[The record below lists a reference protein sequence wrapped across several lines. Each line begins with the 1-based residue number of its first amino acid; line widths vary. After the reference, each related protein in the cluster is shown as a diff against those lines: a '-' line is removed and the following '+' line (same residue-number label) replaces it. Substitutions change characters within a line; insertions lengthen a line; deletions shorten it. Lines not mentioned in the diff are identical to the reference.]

1 MAVSIGLMGLGV
13 IGQALALN
21 IAGRGFAV
29 HGYDPSE
36 AARARAQGAGLP
48 VFADVAALVASLP
61 RPRQIM
67 LSVPAGEPVDAAI
80 ASLRP
85 LLTPGDLIADLG
97 NSHYRETVRRG
108 ETLTVAG
115 LHFLGIGVSGGEAG
129 ARSGP
134 AIMAGGPPAAWAR
147 LGPALE
153 AAAARYQGEP
163 CCALVG
169 PGGAGHFVKMV
180 HNGIEY
186 AVMQLIAETYD
197 LANRGLGMDDGAIG
211 ALFTRWNDGP
221 LASYLV
227 QSTGRILAL
236 RDERTGG
243 PLLDSIDDAAG
254 QKGTGAWASMA
265 ALELG
270 VPATLLATAV
280 FARGLSADKRDR
292 AALLPVFGGTP
303 AGTAQGLTADSLL
316 QALTC
321 GVLAAYAQGFDL
333 IRAGSDAQGWQVERV
348 TVARIWR
355 AGCIIRSAFLG
366 PIAEAFGRL
375 PPDATLLS
383 DGVIAGR
390 VKPALPGLR
399 AAVAGGASAGVPTP
413 CLGAALAMLDSA
425 ASARLPT
432 RLIQAQRDFFGRH
445 GFRRTDAEGTFHLA
459 AGSGQ
464 DA

>member
-21 IAGRGFAV
+21 IAGRGFGV
-29 HGYDPSE
+29 HGFDPSE
-36 AARARAQGAGLP
+36 HARSRARVAGLP
-48 VFADVAALVASLP
+48 VFDDVASLVASLP
-61 RPRQIM
+61 APRQIM

-80 ASLRP
+80 DSLRP
-85 LLTPGDLIADLG
+85 LLATGDLIADLG

-108 ETLTVAG
+108 EALTATG

-134 AIMAGGPPAAWAR
+134 AIMAGGPADAWAR
-147 LGPALE
+147 LGPAME
-153 AAAARYQGEP
+153 AAAARYRGEP

-186 AVMQLIAETYD
+186 AVMQLIAEIYD
-197 LANRGLGMDDGAIG
+197 LASRGLGMDDAAIG
-211 ALFTRWNDGP
+211 ALVTRWNEGP

-227 QSTGRILAL
+227 QSTGRILGL
-236 RDERTGG
+236 RDERTGL
-243 PLLDSIDDAAG
+243 PLLDVIDDGAG

-280 FARGLSADKRDR
+280 FARGLSADRRDR
-292 AALLPVFGGTP
+292 AALLPVFTKGP
-303 AGTAQGLTADSLL
+303 AGRTTGLAADDLA

-333 IRAGSDAQGWQVERV
+333 MAGRLHHPLGVPRSHRRGIRAA
-348 TVARIWR
+348 A
-355 AGCIIRSAFLG
+355 AGCHPAERQRHRRTGEGGAAGPAEGGGGRCCRRRADALPRRGAGDARFGGECPSADAADPGAARLLRPARVSADRCRG
-366 PIAEAFGRL
+366 DL
-375 PPDATLLS
+375 PP
-383 DGVIAGR
+383 
-390 VKPALPGLR
+390 
-399 AAVAGGASAGVPTP
+399 
-413 CLGAALAMLDSA
+413 
-425 ASARLPT
+425 
-432 RLIQAQRDFFGRH
+432 
-445 GFRRTDAEGTFHLA
+445 RRR
-459 AGSGQ
+459 
-464 DA
+464 